1 MKMQLRVKRII
12 RIRRISSTAPTKAR
26 TITSVVSA
34 DDAEVDAEVGN
45 CMEAVVGTVTEPNL
59 S

>member
-1 MKMQLRVKRII
+1 MQLRVKRII

-45 CMEAVVGTVTEPNL
+45 RMEAVVGTVTEPNL